1 MKKDFDFF
9 NELGLKDLDDVDK
22 EAIDSMKADLSLK
35 SFFEAKKGDGYAR
48 EYSAFAAMYTQN
60 YLLLKQL
67 LQINKG
73 IQTQNEI
80 LQQQNNQIIEL
91 LQKIAD
97 K

>member
-9 NELGLKDLDDVDK
+9 NELGLKDLDDIDK
-22 EAIDSMKADLSLK
+22 EAIDSMKTSVYLT
-35 SFFEAKKGDGYAR
+35 SFFESKKGDGHAKDYYA
-48 EYSAFAAMYTQN
+48 FGAMYTQN

-80 LQQQNNQIIEL
+80 LQQQNNQIIVL